1 MSPFKPKWLSGDDL
15 RVVAIPDFDVGKT
28 QEETL
33 RREIGDELLDLI
45 EELTMETYNGPNKK

>member
-33 RREIGDELLDLI
+33 RREIGDELFEAI
-45 EELTMETYNGPNKK
+45 EELTKEVE